1 MEDIWYITFF
11 PLVFSIKNTDLP
23 LLLVSIQLLYEQ
35 KYPHSLDLLK
45 SFLIKGQCN
54 KVRFI
59 WFWKQNEVR
68 DVLLFSSWDLG
79 TGNARVVCF
88 GVHLNNI
95 FTANMGS
102 QTFVVCNICST
113 VLVSKGF
120 KRALKG
126 RKQYILTSF
135 INYLILALFLQTFL
149 NFFLTL

>member
-1 MEDIWYITFF
+1 MIHHIFPSCLFDQKHRFAITFSEYSVVVWAKMF
-11 PLVFSIKNTDLP
+11 YYT
-23 LLLVSIQLLYEQ
+23 
-35 KYPHSLDLLK
+35 HSLDLLK

>member
-1 MEDIWYITFF
+1 MIHYIFPSCLFDQKHRFAITFSEYSVVVWAKMF
-11 PLVFSIKNTDLP
+11 YYT
-23 LLLVSIQLLYEQ
+23 
-35 KYPHSLDLLK
+35 HSLDLLK

-102 QTFVVCNICST
+102 QTFVICNICSS

>member
-1 MEDIWYITFF
+1 MIDYIFPSCLFDQKHRFAITFSEYSVVVWAKMF
-11 PLVFSIKNTDLP
+11 YYT
-23 LLLVSIQLLYEQ
+23 
-35 KYPHSLDLLK
+35 HSLDLLK

>member
-23 LLLVSIQLLYEQ
+23 LLLVSIQLLYEP
-35 KYPHSLDLLK
+35 KCFYTHSLDLLK
-45 SFLIKGQCN
+45 TFLIKGQCN

-59 WFWKQNEVR
+59 WFWKQNDVR
-68 DVLLFSSWDLG
+68 DVAVFFLGSRNWKCKSCLLW
-79 TGNARVVCF
+79 
-88 GVHLNNI
+88 VHLNNI

-102 QTFVVCNICST
+102 QTFVICNICST

-126 RKQYILTSF
+126 RKQYILISF
-135 INYLILALFLQTFL
+135 IN
-149 NFFLTL
+149 